1 MPDPNDFT
9 EAGEIFRKSMQE
21 ALDHL
26 DSIADDVRVLQ
37 EKVIDDQLAAKYEL
51 QRIERE
57 AEQISKDYVDKHRK
71 QIESEIRDKVLFEI
85 SKNMI
90 RDGRLA
96 KEIYTW
102 LQIPQKML
110 ADAWMELGFE
120 PLNGHVANVGY
131 EDQGR
136 SGNVIFYREDKVLR
150 FEYEFGGGD
159 TLAIVYIPTEE
170 NWISNTGLPLEDRM
184 PILEF
189 TAQRIIRD
197 QAQGYQYV
205 INPDTIII
213 KH

>member
-1 MPDPNDFT
+1 MPDQNDYT
-9 EAGEIFRKSMQE
+9 EAGETFRKSMQE

-26 DSIADDVRVLQ
+26 DSIADEVRLAQ
-37 EKVIDDQLAAKYEL
+37 EKAIEDQIAAQNEL

-71 QIESEIRDKVLFEI
+71 EIESGIRDQVLFEI
-85 SKNMI
+85 TKNMI
-90 RDGRLA
+90 RDGMLA

-136 SGNVIFYREDKVLR
+136 SGYLLFQRSICAVTTNYGSRRGQNIMQRSVVLKSMERYRPYSPKSH
-150 FEYEFGGGD
+150 
-159 TLAIVYIPTEE
+159 P
-170 NWISNTGLPLEDRM
+170 WI
-184 PILEF
+184 
-189 TAQRIIRD
+189 
-197 QAQGYQYV
+197 
-205 INPDTIII
+205 
-213 KH
+213 